1 MKKIYAILLV
11 NVILLAGCGGGGGGG
26 GGGSTGPSLSSIAV
40 APANNNIPVGQIKQ
54 FTATGTFSDGST
66 QDLTSSVTWSS
77 SAANFATITSSG
89 MVTTVAAG
97 STTITATMGSKSGST
112 GLVVSDLT
120 VPPGTGTTGNMQGT
134 WIGTYTITYYP
145 GHPSEVGIPYG
156 YQFVLVQNGTSVT
169 GTATLRGTTISTRFE
184 GTVTGNRLD
193 FHFTYNAPWDPN
205 NGVNDDYGAGTVDV
219 TGTTMAGESYENYN
233 NGFGGTYTFNLVKQ

>member
-1 MKKIYAILLV
+1 MKKIYAMLLAT
-11 NVILLAGCGGGGGGG
+11 VILLASCGGGGGGG
-26 GGGSTGPSLSSIAV
+26 GKSLSSIAV
-40 APANNNIPVGQIKQ
+40 TPANNNIPVGQPKQ
-54 FTATGTFSDGST
+54 YTATGTFSDGST

-112 GLVVSDLT
+112 GLVVVDLT
-120 VPPGTGTTGNMQGT
+120 VPAGTGSSGDMQGT
-134 WIGTYTITYYP
+134 WIGKYTITYYP
-145 GHPSEVGIPYG
+145 GHESEVGILYD

-169 GTATLRGTTISTRFE
+169 GQVTLRDTTTSTIFT

-193 FHFTYNAPWDPN
+193 FPFSYNAPWDFN
-205 NGVNDDYGAGTVDV
+205 KGVNDDYGAGTV
-219 TGTTMAGESYENYN
+219 TGTGTGATMVGESFENYN
-233 NGFGGTYTFNLVKQ
+233 SGFGGTYTFNLVKQ